1 MLSCERRERA
11 VGAQFAQS
19 MRGAKAIERG
29 GGFHRAWD
37 GERAAGGEREG
48 KERDCEKE
56 KFHRHSLSPRNAA
69 AYRRRIRCRTSLAL
83 FVMPG
88 LVPGIHAFLR

>member
-11 VGAQFAQS
+11 VGAQLTEPV
-19 MRGAKAIERG
+19 RGAEAVERG
-29 GGFHRAWD
+29 CGFHGARN

-48 KERDCEKE
+48 KECGCERE
-56 KFHRHSLSPRNAA
+56 KFHQHSLSPRNAA
-69 AYRRRIRCRTSLAL
+69 AYRRRIRYRTSLAL